1 MFLLAL
7 AETLRIVETILVPSY
22 FFKFHANW
30 ILMLMHFLESQA
42 PGAAFL
48 KSHFVKVFSCTF
60 AAYFQNTFS
69 SEHLWRTAS
78 EALAFVCASIKWIA
92 FFMIVLPS
100 SKYSKLLLFLF
111 SRGLAYK
118 GIILG
123 ALIVFQCWW
132 SKTGI
137 RHYSFKNG
145 LTWNYHRCIYNA
157 VKYRRRSFLRNQ
169 LNQWVQ
175 EHPEHQI
182 DN

>member
-1 MFLLAL
+1 MQIEYWCSCIFL
-7 AETLRIVETILVPSY
+7 
-22 FFKFHANW
+22 N
-30 ILMLMHFLESQA
+30 
-42 PGAAFL
+42 L
-48 KSHFVKVFSCTF
+48 KHQVQLSWNHTSSRVFSCTF

-69 SEHLWRTAS
+69 SEHLWRAAS

-118 GIILG
+118 GMILG